1 MDLAYNDEE
10 KAFQADVRAWLRREL
25 PKDLVEKVRKGQ
37 RLKKEDFLR
46 WHALLRSRGFLAW
59 HWPTEYGGTGWGPG
73 EKSIFEEEMVAAG
86 APRIVPFGLNML
98 GPVLV
103 KFGTDEQ
110 KAHYL
115 PRILNDDDF
124 WCQGYSEPGAGS
136 DLAGLRTTAV
146 REGDHYVVNGQKTWT
161 TYGHFADWIFL
172 LVRTDPKAAKP
183 QEGIS
188 FLLCDMATP
197 GIEVRPIYTLE
208 GEHEVNEVYLT
219 DVKIPVENLVGEENK
234 GWTVAKYLLTFERTG
249 IAGVGASK
257 QAIKGVKRAA
267 ASQKAGGRSLLDD
280 PLFAARLA
288 EVEID
293 LKALEVFNNR
303 VVAAA
308 GAGKAPGAESSLL
321 KIKGTQIRQETT
333 DLMRRAAGPYA
344 VPDVPEAFDP
354 GWNGEAPG
362 PDFALKAAR
371 SYFNIRKMSIYG
383 GSNEIQRNI
392 VAKAL
397 LGL

>member
-1 MDLAYNDEE
+1 
-10 KAFQADVRAWLRREL
+10 
-25 PKDLVEKVRKGQ
+25 
-37 RLKKEDFLR
+37 
-46 WHALLRSRGFLAW
+46 
-59 HWPTEYGGTGWGPG
+59 
-73 EKSIFEEEMVAAG
+73 
-86 APRIVPFGLNML
+86 ML
-98 GPVLV
+98 I
-103 KFGTDEQ
+103 KFGTEEQ
-110 KAHYL
+110 KAEYL
-115 PRILNDDDF
+115 PKILNDEQF

-136 DLAGLRTTAV
+136 DLASVRTTAV

-172 LVRTDPKAAKP
+172 LARTDPKAAKP

-249 IAGVGASK
+249 IAGVGYSK
-257 QAIKGVKRAA
+257 QAHQGRQAGRARPE
-267 ASQKAGGRSLLDD
+267 GER
-280 PLFAARLA
+280 PVAARRP
-288 EVEID
+288 
-293 LKALEVFNNR
+293 ALR
-303 VVAAA
+303 GSAGRGRDRPQGARGLQQPRGRGRGRRQ
-308 GAGKAPGAESSLL
+308 GAGRRELAAQDQGHADPPGDDRPVAPRRRTLRPAGRARSVRPGLE
-321 KIKGTQIRQETT
+321 
-333 DLMRRAAGPYA
+333 RRAAGP
-344 VPDVPEAFDP
+344 
-354 GWNGEAPG
+354 G
-362 PDFALKAAR
+362 LSRCRAAR
-371 SYFNIRKMSIYG
+371 SYFNMRKQSIYG